1 MEQAQG
7 PIGGK
12 TVLVPATVQRILIPC
27 RPKPQTGRP
36 ELSSGRS
43 VPATSHTKF

>member
-12 TVLVPATVQRILIPC
+12 TVLVPATLQRNPH
-27 RPKPQTGRP
+27 
-36 ELSSGRS
+36 S
-43 VPATSHTKF
+43 VPAKAPDRSP